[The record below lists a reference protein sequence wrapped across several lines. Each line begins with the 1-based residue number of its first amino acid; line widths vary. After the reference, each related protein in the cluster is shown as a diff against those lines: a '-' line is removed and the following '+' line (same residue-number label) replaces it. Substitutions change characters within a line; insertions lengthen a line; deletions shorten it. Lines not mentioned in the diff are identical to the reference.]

1 MVTLGVPLAKCNKVV
16 LNKELQNVVLG
27 VDTALSEAGLDII
40 ARIPLS
46 MDIAIY
52 CASGKRIYGAMSKE
66 KGISAFNIAVDSIL
80 NTIIEKTPLNMDY
93 LDVAKE
99 LSRMEA
105 LQKQKNAD
113 KEDEFVEEVVGEG
126 EYSVEEFEEVLDDSY
141 IDSVN
146 NEEVSEGVGEEN

>member
-1 MVTLGVPLAKCNKVV
+1 
-16 LNKELQNVVLG
+16 
-27 VDTALSEAGLDII
+27 
-40 ARIPLS
+40 
-46 MDIAIY
+46 
-52 CASGKRIYGAMSKE
+52 
-66 KGISAFNIAVDSIL
+66 
-80 NTIIEKTPLNMDY
+80 MDY

>member
-1 MVTLGVPLAKCNKVV
+1 
-16 LNKELQNVVLG
+16 
-27 VDTALSEAGLDII
+27 
-40 ARIPLS
+40 
-46 MDIAIY
+46 
-52 CASGKRIYGAMSKE
+52 
-66 KGISAFNIAVDSIL
+66 
-80 NTIIEKTPLNMDY
+80 MDY

-113 KEDEFVEEVVGEG
+113 KEDEFVGEVVGEG